1 MTNTYEIKVD
11 GDVVATMTGDF
22 AQASS
27 PLTLDGDSTPF
38 QVADAKHSVTGAAEM
53 LLLWANSNASGSMV
67 EVDEDG
73 DIVGELTV
81 EAVDFA
87 ERFAASIDHNSC
99 REHGVICHTAE
110 WIESS
115 EQKTWELPTFGKVF
129 GDRIVLWT
137 DTDEAGVADIETRDL
152 DGVDPEDVVREYA
165 EEIASDLGELVEAE

>member
-1 MTNTYEIKVD
+1 MTNTYEIKID
-11 GDVVATMTGDF
+11 GDVIATMTGDF

-38 QVADAKHSVTGAAEM
+38 QVADAKHNTLKAAEM
-53 LLLWANSNASGSMV
+53 LLLWANNNAAGSMV

-81 EAVDFA
+81 EAVDEA
-87 ERFAASIDHNSC
+87 QRFADAIDHQSC
-99 REHGVICHTAE
+99 RECGVICYTAE

-115 EQKTWELPTFGKVF
+115 ENKTWELPTFGKVF

-137 DTDEAGVADIETRDL
+137 DTDEAGTDDVEIRDL
-152 DGVDPEDVVREYA
+152 DGADPEDVVRDYA